1 MSMISGIT
9 PPLYTPRSLCLR
21 YTASSS
27 ASPPMP
33 SKMWRGST
41 AVLSRSLQTLPDSVM
56 ISAVMYSSTAARK
69 IAAEP
74 STTMPDMSVANAPA
88 CATGNCR
95 LAHCASNI
103 SPGMSKGLKL
113 TPNLSTALYPSSST
127 CFASSPVRTSRT
139 AISIRS
145 TLMQSP
151 VVLAS
156 PHRTSFSACAF
167 ASCGEASHSA
177 RPARS
182 AGDVSSLPDAQRML
196 SLGPTRYCLQP
207 MRVRSPRMR
216 SSTTPPCAASGG
228 WLGTPR
234 CLP

>member
-88 CATGNCR
+88 CATGNSR
-95 LAHCASNI
+95 PALSPTNI
-103 SPGMSKGLKL
+103 SPGISNGLRFP
-113 TPNLSTALYPSSST
+113 PNLSTALFPSWSP
-127 CFASSPVRTSRT
+127 CFASSGLRTSRT

-145 TLMQSP
+145 KLMQLP

-156 PHRTSFSACAF
+156 QDHWRLRQWLAAATSRAAVSAMMSSITSCAEGVM
-167 ASCGEASHSA
+167 SKPGWST
-177 RPARS
+177 
-182 AGDVSSLPDAQRML
+182 LP
-196 SLGPTRYCLQP
+196 G
-207 MRVRSPRMR
+207 
-216 SSTTPPCAASGG
+216 
-228 WLGTPR
+228 
-234 CLP
+234 